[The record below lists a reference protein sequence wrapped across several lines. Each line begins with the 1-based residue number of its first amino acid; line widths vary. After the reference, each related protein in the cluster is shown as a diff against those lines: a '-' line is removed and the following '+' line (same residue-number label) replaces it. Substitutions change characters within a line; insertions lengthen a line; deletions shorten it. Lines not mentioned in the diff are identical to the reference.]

1 MHSAIYKKKCML
13 HIIYIHCTLHNFLLH
28 VYESNKTIGMF
39 NGKFADEG
47 DNSVKN
53 PSILYYNVEG
63 DNRLSPSLWPL
74 TIGSVLNKFYQ
85 PGSVIV
91 FSIPEIILL
100 FSEKNPIQVINI
112 LE

>member
-1 MHSAIYKKKCML
+1 ML

-53 PSILYYNVEG
+53 PSNVF
-63 DNRLSPSLWPL
+63 DYIFRRSKTHQMCLTTSLD
-74 TIGSVLNKFYQ
+74 GQ
-85 PGSVIV
+85 R
-91 FSIPEIILL
+91 
-100 FSEKNPIQVINI
+100 PIKCV
-112 LE
+112 

>member
-1 MHSAIYKKKCML
+1 ML